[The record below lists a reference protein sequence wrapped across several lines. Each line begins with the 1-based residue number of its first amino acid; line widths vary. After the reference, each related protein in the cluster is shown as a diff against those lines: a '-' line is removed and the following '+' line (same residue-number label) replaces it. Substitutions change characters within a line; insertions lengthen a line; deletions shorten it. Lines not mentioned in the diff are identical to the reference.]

1 VNRAPTALIAEDE
14 PLLARALERQL
25 KQLWPE
31 LQVLAHAADGPAAVA
46 AALAQRPQLL
56 FLDIQMPGATGLEAA
71 AEIADEWPEDEAP
84 PLIVFVTA
92 FDQFA
97 LAAFERAAVDY
108 VLKPVT
114 PERLALTVAR
124 LQERLA
130 ARAAAGA
137 AGAAPARDASAALVR
152 SVQAATLTGAAAH
165 GSTGHAIDG
174 THAAGAPGQA
184 SARASGQ
191 PDDGAEAPAEKI
203 RIIRAAQGAQG
214 QRVVMI
220 PLAEVLCFE
229 AADKYVRV
237 ITEASETGGTEALL
251 RLSLRDLAQR
261 LEGVEFTQVHRSVM
275 VQAARIA
282 GAERDEAGHYWLSV
296 RGLKRPLKVSR
307 AFSHLFRPM

>member
-1 VNRAPTALIAEDE
+1 MNSPTALIAEDE

-25 KQLWPE
+25 KLSWPS
-31 LQVLAHAADGPAAVA
+31 LQVLAHAPDGPAAVA
-46 AALAQRPQLL
+46 TALAQRPQVL
-56 FLDIQMPGATGLEAA
+56 FLDIQMPGCTGLEAA
-71 AEIADEWPEDEAP
+71 AEIADEWPETEAP

-130 ARAAAGA
+130 ARAQAGA
-137 AGAAPARDASAALVR
+137 ATPRDASAALVR
-152 SVQAATLTGAAAH
+152 SVQAATLQGPGDPGTAGL
-165 GSTGHAIDG
+165 GRDG
-174 THAAGAPGQA
+174 RPATEGQA
-184 SARASGQ
+184 S
-191 PDDGAEAPAEKI
+191 GAVAGAADTSNEKI
-203 RIIRAAQGAQG
+203 RVIRAAQGAQG

-220 PLAEVLCFE
+220 PLADVLCFE

-237 ITEASETGGTEALL
+237 ITEASEAGGTEALL

-261 LEGVEFTQVHRSVM
+261 IEGVEFTQVHRSVM
-275 VQAARIA
+275 VNSARIS
-282 GAERDEAGHYWLSV
+282 GAERDEAGHYWLQLQ
-296 RGLKRPLKVSR
+296 GLKRPLKVSR

>member
-1 VNRAPTALIAEDE
+1 MPPARPAGNPTALIAEDE

-25 KQLWPE
+25 QQNWPE
-31 LQVLAHAADGPAAVA
+31 LQVLAHAPDGPAAVA
-46 AALAQRPQLL
+46 AALAQRPQVL
-56 FLDIQMPGATGLEAA
+56 FLDIQMPGCTGLEAA

-114 PERLALTVAR
+114 TERLALTVAR

-130 ARAAAGA
+130 ARALAGA
-137 AGAAPARDASAALVR
+137 AVPRDASAALLR
-152 SVQAATLTGAAAH
+152 SVQSATWGEGQGRLADVGAASN
-165 GSTGHAIDG
+165 G
-174 THAAGAPGQA
+174 GAD
-184 SARASGQ
+184 SA
-191 PDDGAEAPAEKI
+191 PEKI
-203 RIIRAAQGAQG
+203 RVIRAAQGPQG

-237 ITEASETGGTEALL
+237 ITEASAAGGTEALL
-251 RLSLRDLAQR
+251 RLSLRELAQR
-261 LEGVEFTQVHRSVM
+261 IEGVEFTQVHRSVM
-275 VQAARIA
+275 VNAQRIS
-282 GAERDEAGHYWLSV
+282 GAERDEAGHYWLNL

>member
-1 VNRAPTALIAEDE
+1 MPSTYTTTPTPNAPTAMIAEDE

-25 KQLWPE
+25 KQMWPE
-31 LQVLAHAADGPAAVA
+31 LQVLAHAPDGPAAVA
-46 AALAQRPQLL
+46 AALAQRPQVL

-114 PERLALTVAR
+114 PERLGLTVAR

-130 ARAAAGA
+130 ARHAAGA
-137 AGAAPARDASAALVR
+137 PPARDASAALLR
-152 SVQAATLTGAAAH
+152 SVQAASLG
-165 GSTGHAIDG
+165 G
-174 THAAGAPGQA
+174 TNGRA
-184 SARASGQ
+184 SASRQ
-191 PDDGAEAPAEKI
+191 NQVDDGSGGADASAEKI
-203 RIIRAAQGAQG
+203 RIIRAALGAQG
-214 QRVVMI
+214 QRIVMI
-220 PLAEVLCFE
+220 PLAEVLYFE

-237 ITEASETGGTEALL
+237 ITEASEAGGTEALL

-261 LEGVEFTQVHRSVM
+261 IEGVAFTQVHRSVM